1 MAIHRSPYP
10 DVEIP
15 DTPLTP
21 FVLGRAGELSDKP
34 ALIDGPSGR
43 VVTYGELQARTRAL
57 AAGLAGRGFGK
68 GDVFALYLPNVPE
81 YAVAFHGIISTG
93 GAVTTINPLY
103 SVDELTDQLKMSHAR
118 FLVTVSPFLDA
129 AREAAGRAGVE
140 EVFLLD
146 GDEGAS
152 SFFSLLDPS
161 GDWPAVSI
169 DAASDVVALP
179 CSSGTTGL
187 CKAVVLSHRNLVA
200 NVVQSA
206 AVHPVGESDRLM
218 AVLPFFHIYGQ
229 TVIMNMGLHL
239 GATIV
244 TMPRFDLAQFL
255 GIIQEHRLTFA
266 HVVPPIVLALAKHPL
281 VDEYDLSSLKTV
293 FSGAAPL
300 GPELERACFER
311 IGVAV
316 IQGYGMTEASP
327 VTHVRSLADAS
338 HPGSIGMVVP
348 NTESRIV
355 EPEGAGRD
363 AAPGEDGEI
372 WVRGPQVMQGYLND
386 PEATARTV
394 DADGWL
400 HTGDIGHVDDD
411 GFFYVVDRLKEL
423 IKYKGYQVP
432 PAELE
437 AILVSHPA
445 VADAAVTPHP
455 DEEAGEI
462 PKAFVVLKPDANA
475 SADELMA
482 FVAERVSP
490 QRRVRMVEFVSE
502 IPKSASGKILRRV
515 LVERERAGAAG

>member
-1 MAIHRSPYP
+1 VAVHRSPYP

-21 FVLGRAGELSDKP
+21 FVLGRAEELSDRP

-43 VVTYGELQARTRAL
+43 ALTYGALAAQIRAL
-57 AAGLAGRGFGK
+57 AAGLAARGFGK
-68 GDVFALYLPNVPE
+68 GDVFALFLPNVPE

-103 SVDELTDQLKMSHAR
+103 SVDELADQLKLSGAR
-118 FLVTVSPFLDA
+118 YLLTIAPFLDHA
-129 AREAAGRAGVE
+129 HEAAGRAGVE
-140 EVFLLD
+140 EVFVL
-146 GDEGAS
+146 GEAAGAT
-152 SFFSLLDPS
+152 SFASLLDPS
-161 GDWPAVSI
+161 GDWPAVTI
-169 DAASDVVALP
+169 DPARDLVALP

-187 CKAVVLSHRNLVA
+187 CKSVMLTHRNLVA
-200 NVVQSA
+200 NVLQSEA
-206 AVHPVGESDRLM
+206 AHPVGSDDRLM
-218 AVLPFFHIYGQ
+218 GVLPFFHIYGQ

-244 TMPRFDLAQFL
+244 TMPRFDLEQFL
-255 GIIQEHRLTFA
+255 GLIQEHRLTFA
-266 HVVPPIVLALAKHPL
+266 HLVPPIVLALAKHPL
-281 VDEYDLSSLKTV
+281 VDRYDLSSLHTV
-293 FSGAAPL
+293 LSGAAPL
-300 GPELERACFER
+300 GAELERACSER

-327 VTHVRSLADAS
+327 VTHVRPLDDTT
-338 HPGSIGMVVP
+338 HPGSIGP
-348 NTESRIV
+348 TLPSTESRIV
-355 EPEGAGRD
+355 SAGGGED
-363 AAPGEDGEI
+363 VAPGEDGEI
-372 WVRGPQVMQGYLND
+372 WIRGPQVMQGYLND
-386 PEATARTV
+386 PKATARTL

-400 HTGDIGHVDDD
+400 HTGDIGHVDED
-411 GFFYVVDRLKEL
+411 GYFYVVDRLKEL

-437 AILVSHPA
+437 AILVTHPA

-462 PKAFVVLKPDANA
+462 PKAFVVLKPDADA
-475 SADELMA
+475 SPEDIMA

-490 QRRVRMVEFVSE
+490 QKRVRMIEFVSE

-515 LVERERAGAAG
+515 LVERERAGASG

>member
-1 MAIHRSPYP
+1 LAIHRSPYP
-10 DVEIP
+10 DVDVP
-15 DTPLTP
+15 DIPLTP
-21 FVLGRAGELSDKP
+21 FVLSRAQEVSDRP

-43 VVTYGELQARTRAL
+43 VLTYGALAAQTRAL
-57 AAGLAGRGFGK
+57 AAGLAARGFGK

-103 SVDELTDQLKMSHAR
+103 SVDELADQLKLSGSRSLLTAA
-118 FLVTVSPFLDA
+118 PFLDTA
-129 AREAAGRAGVE
+129 HEAAGRAGVE
-140 EVFLLD
+140 EVFVL
-146 GDEGAS
+146 GEGPGAT
-152 SFFSLLDPS
+152 SFASLLDPS

-169 DAASDVVALP
+169 DPATDLVALP

-187 CKAVVLSHRNLVA
+187 CKSVMLTHRNLVA
-200 NVVQSA
+200 NVLQSEA
-206 AVHPVGESDRLM
+206 AHPIGGDDRLM
-218 AVLPFFHIYGQ
+218 GVLPFFHIYGQ

-244 TMPRFDLAQFL
+244 TMPRFDLEQFL
-255 GIIQEHRLTFA
+255 GLIQEHRLTFA
-266 HVVPPIVLALAKHPL
+266 HLVPPIVLALAKHPL
-281 VDEYDLSSLKTV
+281 VDRYDLSSLHTV
-293 FSGAAPL
+293 LSGAAPL
-300 GPELERACFER
+300 GADLERACSER

-327 VTHVRSLADAS
+327 VTHVRPLDDTT
-338 HPGSIGMVVP
+338 HPGSIGTTLP
-348 NTESRIV
+348 STESRV
-355 EPEGAGRD
+355 VRAGGGEDVGA
-363 AAPGEDGEI
+363 GEDGEI
-372 WVRGPQVMQGYLND
+372 WIRGPQVMTGYLND
-386 PEATARTV
+386 PEATARTL

-400 HTGDIGHVDDD
+400 HTGDIGHVDED
-411 GFFYVVDRLKEL
+411 GYFYVVDRLKEL

-437 AILVSHPA
+437 AILVTHPA

-462 PKAFVVLKPDANA
+462 PKAFVVLKPDAGA

-515 LVERERAGAAG
+515 LVDRERAGASG